1 MQLRNKKPSHSRQ
14 IWTQIQIQIYKPTN
28 MFVVGRNFLQ
38 LVVEGLKNTEQE
50 EVEEEKW
57 KKG

>member
-1 MQLRNKKPSHSRQ
+1 
-14 IWTQIQIQIYKPTN
+14 

-50 EVEEEKW
+50 EVEEEKS